1 MNVLMKRADEI
12 VQNVLLPAITG
23 ETKRKRIISI
33 TSSIRRLRYSHYL
46 VKKTCNELENSLA
59 IISPLVAPYHHSR
72 YKLPNAE
79 EIKEATKNHNAKKTE
94 QLTNKSS
101 KIEVNMDPETKRAV
115 IQAKEKDASSWLTVL
130 PIEEHEFT
138 LIKNEFRDVIHLR
151 YKKTLKGM
159 PSQYPC
165 GHNYDVTHAMK
176 CKNGGF
182 VIMRHN

>member
-1 MNVLMKRADEI
+1 
-12 VQNVLLPAITG
+12 
-23 ETKRKRIISI
+23 
-33 TSSIRRLRYSHYL
+33 
-46 VKKTCNELENSLA
+46 
-59 IISPLVAPYHHSR
+59 
-72 YKLPNAE
+72 
-79 EIKEATKNHNAKKTE
+79 
-94 QLTNKSS
+94 
-101 KIEVNMDPETKRAV
+101 MDPDTKRAV

-138 LIKNEFRDVIHLR
+138 LIKNEFRDLIHLR

-182 VIMRHN
+182 VIMRHNNVRDFEENLLKTTFNDVEIERFYWWQC